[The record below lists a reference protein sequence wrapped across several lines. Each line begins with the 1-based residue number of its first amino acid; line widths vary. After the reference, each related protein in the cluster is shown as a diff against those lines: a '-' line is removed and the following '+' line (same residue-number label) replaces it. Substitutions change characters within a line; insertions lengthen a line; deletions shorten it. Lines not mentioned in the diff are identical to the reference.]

1 MYESRQAHLIGHTS
15 SSSINGMLLSAD
27 TDTFAQKVTT
37 SKRMA
42 IRRHRIWSWV
52 RFQVWYR
59 GGLIAPL
66 SSPPLR
72 RNSPLLPTISSNNAR
87 EFIPISTATNSS
99 YSILHTH
106 THTLAR
112 ATPQSIG
119 VKNDTST
126 RRWWWYSSK
135 PLSHLRSVFV
145 FSFFVMWI
153 PGCGDGQLSLGT
165 MGWRCWDGA
174 QMYSCGTFVSNSVV
188 LRRFWKYLE

>member
-1 MYESRQAHLIGHTS
+1 MARFSLVHWMYESRQAHLIGHTS
-15 SSSINGMLLSAD
+15 SSINGMLLSTE
-27 TDTFAQKVTT
+27 TDTFVQQLTT

-106 THTLAR
+106 TLTHVHG
-112 ATPQSIG
+112 Q
-119 VKNDTST
+119 
-126 RRWWWYSSK
+126 
-135 PLSHLRSVFV
+135 HLR
-145 FSFFVMWI
+145 
-153 PGCGDGQLSLGT
+153 
-165 MGWRCWDGA
+165 A
-174 QMYSCGTFVSNSVV
+174 
-188 LRRFWKYLE
+188 